1 MSKLKSAVLYEY
13 LTKVKAIGIFYLI
26 QYLIV
31 ALIFTIVAICTKGNE
46 TGSNT
51 LEFSSVVFVSVIGVL
66 GYKEDFKALLQNGYT
81 RKYIF
86 GATVCM
92 FTLLAG
98 TMALID
104 TIIGNSL
111 HFFNSNYFTLY
122 SSLYGFGNI
131 FINWLWL
138 TALYLMFCSL
148 FYLAIL
154 VINRVGKTISLL
166 IGVGIS
172 GIILLVMALFQ
183 FVFSDEIV
191 SKAMEFDDES
201 SRIYERWYNKSVF
214 PNSIISHNRS
224 SFWNWLICCNPP
236 YRIKIKLYPK

>member
-13 LTKVKAIGIFYLI
+13 LTKVRAIGIFYLI
-26 QYLIV
+26 QYSIV
-31 ALIFTIVAICTKGNE
+31 ALIFAIVAICTEGKE
-46 TGSNT
+46 TGSNA

-98 TMALID
+98 TLALID

-111 HFFNSNYFTLY
+111 HYFNDNYFTLY
-122 SSLYGFGNI
+122 GGIYGYGNV
-131 FINWLWL
+131 FANWLWL

-148 FYLAIL
+148 FYLAVL
-154 VINRVGKTISLL
+154 VINRVGKTVSLL
-166 IGVGIS
+166 IGVVVCS
-172 GIILLVMALFQ
+172 IILLVIALFQ
-183 FVFSDEIV
+183 FVFPDELV
-191 SKAMEFDDES
+191 SKTWEFMMKAMGFMGDGTTNLFFPVLS
-201 SRIYERWYNKSVF
+201 FLVIGVVF
-214 PNSIISHNRS
+214 GIGSYAVIRRTE
-224 SFWNWLICCNPP
+224 L
-236 YRIKIKLYPK
+236 R

>member
-1 MSKLKSAVLYEY
+1 MTKLKSAVLYEY
-13 LTKVKAIGIFYLI
+13 LTKVRAIGFFYLI

-31 ALIFTIVAICTKGNE
+31 ALIFAIVAICTEGKE
-46 TGSNT
+46 TGSNA

-98 TMALID
+98 TLALID

-111 HFFNSNYFTLY
+111 HYFNDNYFTLY
-122 SSLYGFGNI
+122 GGIYGYGNV
-131 FINWLWL
+131 FANWLWL

-148 FYLAIL
+148 FYLAVL
-154 VINRVGKTISLL
+154 VINRVGKTVSLL
-166 IGVGIS
+166 IGVVVC
-172 GIILLVMALFQ
+172 GIILLVIALFQ
-183 FVFSDEIV
+183 FVFPDELV
-191 SKAMEFDDES
+191 SKTWEFMMKAMGFMGDGTTNLFFPVLS
-201 SRIYERWYNKSVF
+201 FLVIGVVF
-214 PNSIISHNRS
+214 GIGSYAVTRRTE
-224 SFWNWLICCNPP
+224 L
-236 YRIKIKLYPK
+236 R

>member
-13 LTKVKAIGIFYLI
+13 LTKVRAIGIFYLI

-92 FTLLAG
+92 FTSLINP
-98 TMALID
+98 TALIV
-104 TIIGNSL
+104 NS
-111 HFFNSNYFTLY
+111 
-122 SSLYGFGNI
+122 I
-131 FINWLWL
+131 
-138 TALYLMFCSL
+138 ALL
-148 FYLAIL
+148 
-154 VINRVGKTISLL
+154 TISSENTNWNNA
-166 IGVGIS
+166 ITRRMIPD
-172 GIILLVMALFQ
+172 IPTPIKR
-183 FVFSDEIV
+183 EIV
-191 SKAMEFDDES
+191 
-201 SRIYERWYNKSVF
+201 F
-214 PNSIISHNRS
+214 PT
-224 SFWNWLICCNPP
+224 LLMT
-236 YRIKIKLYPK
+236 KIAK